1 MLGVPQAGFYHKQK
15 PKFYSLLSTFQPLA
29 FIYLIIPISI
39 NISFS
44 FSKKAMV
51 NAVEVLLHI
60 FYCNSIRFKTVLATK
75 IIGAFHFQ

>member
-1 MLGVPQAGFYHKQK
+1 
-15 PKFYSLLSTFQPLA
+15 
-29 FIYLIIPISI
+29 
-39 NISFS
+39 
-44 FSKKAMV
+44 MV